1 MDEMQLLR
9 DFAGPAGLPASGDL
23 ARKRAELIAATTA
36 RQPARRRHVLWGG
49 LTATG
54 LAAAAAAVVVLTPAG
69 PAVSPGPEP
78 RPATDPVWILHTAA
92 AKARALP
99 DVEPRPDQFLYTKT
113 RLADGRENE
122 FWASADGTHDGFQV
136 LFGHESEIAGCR
148 DGKRVQQEGHGR
160 TVTRPC
166 TPHPAAHPELPTDAD
181 AMLAYLHKSTYGEGD
196 TLHDLGREVVD
207 LAEGYLRPAARAALY
222 EAVAKVPGLV
232 TRTDAKDATGRAVL
246 GITWNSTTE
255 HGIGNQDEFLFDP
268 VTFAY
273 LGSGMGA
280 VVSQGIVDAV
290 RQRP

>member
-9 DFAGPAGLPASGDL
+9 DFAGPAGLPAREDL
-23 ARKRAELIAATTA
+23 ARQRAELLAATAAA
-36 RQPARRRHVLWGG
+36 RPRRRVLWGG
-49 LTATG
+49 VTAAG
-54 LAAAAAAVVVLTPAG
+54 LAAAVAAVAVVAVLAPADEAVG
-69 PAVSPGPEP
+69 PA
-78 RPATDPVWILHTAA
+78 PVPDAVRILHTAA

-99 DVEPRPDQFLYTKT
+99 DVTPRPDQFVYTKT

-122 FWASADGTHDGFQV
+122 TWASVDGTHDGLAF
-136 LFGHESEIAGCR
+136 LFGHETEVAGCR
-148 DGKRVQQEGHGR
+148 NGKRVQKESHGR
-160 TVTRPC
+160 TVTSRC
-166 TPHPAAHPELPTDAD
+166 VPHPAAPADLPADAD
-181 AMLAYLHKSTYGEGD
+181 AMLAYLHRSTYGEGD
-196 TLHDLGREVVD
+196 TRHDLGTEVVE
-207 LAEGYLRPAARAALY
+207 LAGGHLPPAVRAALY

-232 TRTDAKDATGRAVL
+232 ARTDAKDATGRPVL

-273 LGSGMGA
+273 LGSGTGT

>member
-9 DFAGPAGLPASGDL
+9 DFAGPAGLPAPGDL

-36 RQPARRRHVLWGG
+36 RRPARRRPVVWGSV
-49 LTATG
+49 TAAG
-54 LAAAAAAVVVLTPAG
+54 LAAAVAAVVVLG
-69 PAVSPGPEP
+69 PADTAVLPGPEP
-78 RPATDPVWILHTAA
+78 EPVRILLAAA

-99 DVEPRPDQFLYTKT
+99 DRTPRPDQFVYTRT

-122 FWASADGTHDGFQV
+122 TWASVDGTHDGLAF
-136 LFGHESEIAGCR
+136 LYGHEAEVAGCR
-148 DGKRVQQEGHGR
+148 DGKRVQKESHGR
-160 TVTRPC
+160 TVTNRC
-166 TPHPAAHPELPTDAD
+166 VPHPAAPADLPTTAD

-196 TLHDLGREVVD
+196 TRQDLGDEVVT
-207 LAEGYLRPAARAALY
+207 LAGGYLRPAARAALY

-232 TRTDAKDATGRAVL
+232 ARTDAKDATGRAVL
-246 GITWNSTTE
+246 GITWDGTTG

-273 LGSGMGA
+273 LGSGTTGS

>member
-1 MDEMQLLR
+1 MDELQLLR
-9 DFAGPAGLPASGDL
+9 DFAGPAELPARDDL
-23 ARKRAELIAATTA
+23 TRKRAELLAAAA
-36 RQPARRRHVLWGG
+36 RLRPRHRRAMWGG
-49 LTATG
+49 VTAAG
-54 LAAAAAAVVVLTPAG
+54 LAAAIAAVVVLAPADEIARPI
-69 PAVSPGPEP
+69 PAPEP
-78 RPATDPVWILHTAA
+78 EPVRILHAAA

-99 DVEPRPDQFLYTKT
+99 DVTPRPDQFVYTKT

-122 FWASADGTHDGFQV
+122 TWASVDGTHDGLSFV
-136 LFGHESEIAGCR
+136 FGHETFVAGCR
-148 DGKRVQQEGHGR
+148 GGKSRCV
-160 TVTRPC
+160 
-166 TPHPAAHPELPTDAD
+166 PHPAAPADLPTDAD

-207 LAEGYLRPAARAALY
+207 LAGGHLRPAVRAALY

-232 TRTDAKDATGRAVL
+232 ARPDAKDATGRTVF

-280 VVSQGIVDAV
+280 VVSQGIVDSV

>member
-1 MDEMQLLR
+1 MDELQLLR
-9 DFAGPAGLPASGDL
+9 DFAGPAELPAPDDL
-23 ARKRAELIAATTA
+23 ARKRAELLAATASGRPRHRRALRGGVTA
-36 RQPARRRHVLWGG
+36 A
-49 LTATG
+49 G
-54 LAAAAAAVVVLTPAG
+54 LAAAVAAVVVLTPADAPVG
-69 PAVSPGPEP
+69 PAPG
-78 RPATDPVWILHTAA
+78 RPVTDPVGILYTAA

-99 DVEPRPDQFLYTKT
+99 DVTPRPDQFVYTKT

-122 FWASADGTHDGFQV
+122 TWASVDGTHDGLSF
-136 LFGHESEIAGCR
+136 LFGHETFVAGCR
-148 DGKRVQQEGHGR
+148 GGKSR
-160 TVTRPC
+160 C
-166 TPHPAAHPELPTDAD
+166 APHPAAPADLPTDAD

-207 LAEGYLRPAARAALY
+207 LAGGWLRPTVRAALY
-222 EAVAKVPGLV
+222 EAVAQVPGLV
-232 TRTDAKDATGRAVL
+232 ARTDAKDATGRTVL
-246 GITWNSTTE
+246 GVTWNSTTE